1 MITGKYQGLSPEEVL
16 ERQRTFGKNEIPRSP
31 KPQWFIV
38 LTEVF
43 SEPIFL
49 ILLFTSA
56 LYFLLGEWQEGIIM
70 VVAILFVSGISLF
83 QEFRSST
90 AEKAMKKILE
100 FKTKVIRSGQLE
112 LLPKSELVVGD
123 VIMVEDGDVI
133 PADAVVLESHDLSVN
148 ESLLTGE
155 SLPVF
160 KNNELEHSGLLQGS
174 TVSSGYAIGKVT
186 GVGINTSL
194 GKIHKSIQNLQQEKT
209 PIQIQ
214 IDAFVKKMIQFG
226 VFAFFIILIIQYYI
240 SESLVFALLKGLTL
254 SMSILPEEIPV
265 AFSTFMALGAL
276 KLYRKNVLA
285 KRPVTV
291 ETLGAVTVICLDKT
305 GTITKNEMS
314 LAGIYDHSTNNL
326 IEPVIGFNEHSLV
339 LEYAMW
345 ASETAPFDAM
355 EQSIHKHYERLAK
368 PDRRFEFKLIKE
380 YPLSGSPPLMTHV
393 FSNDLGEQ
401 IIAVKGGLE
410 SLLPICKLTEEEIS
424 FIRQKSDVF
433 ADKGHRVL
441 GVASG
446 NSEQGKLPDSQ
457 FDLQF
462 TFLGLVS
469 FYDPPKENIRN
480 TIKDFYAAGIEVK
493 VLSGDYLKTTTAIA
507 HQIGVDAHDRGVSGS
522 EVASMDEEQLNNC
535 LEQHSIFGRMRPEE
549 KLRVI
554 EALKKRGE
562 VVAMTGDGVN
572 DGPALKAAHIGIAM
586 GKKGSEMAQKFSS
599 LILAND
605 NIETLIDGISLGR
618 RIYENLKKA
627 IQYIIS
633 IHIPILLIVTL
644 PLLLFWKYSNFFTP
658 VHVIFLEL
666 IMGPICSIAY
676 ENEPIEDHSMN
687 RAPRKFKTVLFTWK
701 ELSISIIQG
710 LMITV
715 ACLVLGYWFMTYGA
729 SENKIR
735 TLIYCSLIFSNVLLS
750 LTNRS
755 FYHSIL
761 TTLRYRNHI
770 MYMVLVISLLLLG
783 LSIFNPFFR
792 DVFSFVQLTWIEMML
807 CTVTAAIAVLWIEIY
822 KWRIRKKNA
831 QV

>member
-1 MITGKYQGLSPEEVL
+1 MITGKYAGLSPEEVN
-16 ERQRTFGKNEIPRSP
+16 ERRNTFGKNEIPRSSR
-31 KPQWFIV
+31 PQWLIV
-38 LTEVF
+38 LLEVF

-49 ILLFTSA
+49 ILLLTSV

-83 QEFRSST
+83 QEYRSSS
-90 AEKAMKKILE
+90 AEKAMKTLLE
-100 FKTKVIRSGQLE
+100 FRTKVIRSGQLSV
-112 LLPKSELVVGD
+112 LPKSELVVDD
-123 VIMVEDGDVI
+123 VILVEDGDVI
-133 PADAVVLESHDLSVN
+133 PADAIVLESHDLSVN

-160 KNNELEHSGLLQGS
+160 KNHEPENSGLIQGS
-174 TVSSGYAIGKVT
+174 TVSSGYAVGKVT
-186 GVGINTSL
+186 AVGISTTM
-194 GKIHKSIQNLQQEKT
+194 GKIQKSIQNLQQEKT

-214 IDAFVKKMIQFG
+214 IEAFVKKMIQFG

-265 AFSTFMALGAL
+265 AFSTFMALGAI

-314 LAGIYDHSTNNL
+314 LAGIYDHATKNS
-326 IEPVIGFNEHSLV
+326 IEPAIRLNEHSLV

-345 ASETAPFDAM
+345 ASETSPFDLM

-368 PDRRFEFKLIKE
+368 PDRRFDFKLIKE

-393 FSNDLGEQ
+393 YSDDNGEQ

-410 SLLPICKLTEEEIS
+410 SMLPLCNLNENEES
-424 FIRQKSDVF
+424 LIRQKSDAF

-441 GVASG
+441 GVARG
-446 NSEQGKLPDSQ
+446 NSQQGSLPESQ
-457 FDLQF
+457 FDIDF

-469 FYDPPKENIRN
+469 FYDPPKENIQS
-480 TIKDFYAAGIEVK
+480 TISSFYEAGIQVK

-507 HQIGVDAHDRGVSGS
+507 HQIGVDANDMGISGADVSK
-522 EVASMDEEQLNNC
+522 MDDEQLGEC
-535 LEQHSIFGRMRPEE
+535 VQQHSVFGRMRPEE

-554 EALKKRGE
+554 EVLKKRGE

-572 DGPALKAAHIGIAM
+572 DGPALKSAHIGIAM

-605 NIETLIDGISLGR
+605 NIETLIDGIALGR

-633 IHIPILLIVTL
+633 IHIPIILIVTL
-644 PLLLFWKYSNFFTP
+644 PLLLFWKYNNFFTP

-676 ENEPIEDHSMN
+676 ENEPIEELSMN
-687 RAPRKFKTVLFTWK
+687 RAPRKFKSVLFTWK
-701 ELSISIIQG
+701 ELSISIVQG
-710 LMITV
+710 LMITIS
-715 ACLVLGYWFMTYGA
+715 CLGLAYWYMKSGA
-729 SENKIR
+729 NEDKIR
-735 TLIYCSLIFSNVLLS
+735 TLIFSCLIFSNVFLS
-750 LTNRS
+750 LANRS
-755 FYHSIL
+755 FYHSIW
-761 TTLRYRNHI
+761 TTLRYRNYI
-770 MYMVLVISLLLLG
+770 IPLVLFLSLTLLG
-783 LSIFNPFFR
+783 LSIFNPFFQKI
-792 DVFSFVQLTWIEMML
+792 FAFEQLSWLEIGL
-807 CTVTAAIAVLWIEIY
+807 CFFTALLGVLWIEIY
-822 KWRIRKKNA
+822 KWRARREA
-831 QV
+831 Y